1 MSAVLDHVIAAISP
15 ASEAQAA
22 AAAARLGEPEPGSVA
37 ALAVRLAAARH
48 APRPRIGR
56 KAIAVV
62 LGDHGVGDPGIDLG
76 VAHPTAVIA
85 RALSA
90 GDTALAEVARRV
102 GAKVVLVEAGM
113 AASSFVPVSAIGIG
127 RRPSADLRTGA
138 AQTPVD
144 VALAIDAGIALAT
157 ALADDGL
164 DVLALGQVGL
174 GAELASAAIVAA
186 LTGSDATAVAR
197 GADDVACVAQ
207 ALEAAGRV
215 GPLDALAAFGGAD
228 TAVLVGMILAAAS
241 MDVPVL
247 LDDHATSA
255 AALVATRLAPAAA
268 GYLIA
273 AHGGTYPAHRKALA
287 ALGLAP
293 LFELGLAR
301 GEGTGAALGLSM
313 VDAAATLL
321 A

>member
-1 MSAVLDHVIAAISP
+1 MTAVLDHVIAAISP

-22 AAAARLGEPEPGSVA
+22 AAAARLGDPEPGSVA
-37 ALAVRLAAARH
+37 ALAIRLAAARH

-56 KAIAVV
+56 KAVVVV
-62 LGDHGVGDPGIDLG
+62 LGDHGVADPGIDLG
-76 VAHPTAVIA
+76 VAHPTAVAA
-85 RALSA
+85 RALGA

-102 GAKVVLVEAGM
+102 GAKIVLIDAGM
-113 AASSFVPVSAIGIG
+113 AAAALVPVSAIRVG
-127 RRPSADLRTGA
+127 RGPSADLRTAA
-138 AQTPVD
+138 AQTPVE
-144 VALAIDAGIALAT
+144 VAMSIDAGIALAT

-186 LTGSDATAVAR
+186 LTGSEASAVAR
-197 GADDVACVAQ
+197 GADDIACVAE
-207 ALEAAGRV
+207 ALATAGRL
-215 GPLDALAAFGGAD
+215 GPLDALAAFGGGD
-228 TAVLVGMILAAAS
+228 TAVLVGLILAAAS
-241 MDVPVL
+241 MDVPIL

-255 AALVATRLAPAAA
+255 AALVATRLAPAAL
-268 GYLIA
+268 GYLVA

-287 ALGLAP
+287 ALGLVP

-313 VDAAATLL
+313 VDAAAALL